1 MIVAET
7 IMLSLIV
14 IGTAFLALVSVSEG
28 GTKKACG
35 DLKQAKSNGDGFYLK
50 EAA

>member
-14 IGTAFLALVSVSEG
+14 IGIAFLALVSITEG
-28 GTKKACG
+28 RTEKACG
-35 DLKQAKSNGDGFYLK
+35 ELKLAKSNGDGFYLK